1 MPAPTTGTAAGFY
14 DDLAASYHRIYPD
27 WEASSRRQGDALH
40 AVIGGELGPG
50 PRRILDC
57 AVGIGTQL
65 LGLAAHGHLLT
76 GSDISAG
83 AVRRAR
89 DECRQ
94 RGLRA
99 GLTLAD
105 MRALPFA
112 DGTFEVVVCAD
123 NSLPHLLTAEDVVR
137 ALGEMRRVVSP
148 GGLVLVTT
156 REYDRLRAERPPA
169 TPLSLSRGSDGLTVT
184 FQVWEW
190 WPDGEHYD
198 LRHFQVSG
206 EDDRWR
212 VAQRRT
218 TYWALSTAQ
227 LSGFASEAGL
237 SAPAWRLPDQ
247 TGFFQPLLL
256 ARVPD
261 APIDQGQVR
270 RP

>member
-1 MPAPTTGTAAGFY
+1 MPEPTTPTAAGFY

-40 AVIGGELGPG
+40 AAISGEPGLGT
-50 PRRILDC
+50 RRILDC

-65 LGLAAHGHLLT
+65 LGLAAHGHQLT

-83 AVRRAR
+83 AVGRAR
-89 DECRQ
+89 AECR
-94 RGLRA
+94 RHRVRA
-99 GLTLAD
+99 VLTLAD

-112 DGTFEVVVCAD
+112 DAAFEVVVCAD

-156 REYDRLRAERPPA
+156 REYDRLRAERPAA
-169 TPLSLSRGSDGLTVT
+169 TALSLSRGSDGLTVN
-184 FQVWEW
+184 FQVWDW
-190 WPDGEHYD
+190 WPDGERYD

-206 EDDRWR
+206 EGDDWR

-227 LSGFASEAGL
+227 LSGFARDAGL
-237 SAPAWRLPDQ
+237 EAPEWRLPDQ
-247 TGFFQPLLL
+247 TGFFQPLLV

-261 APIDQGQVR
+261 APR
-270 RP
+270 